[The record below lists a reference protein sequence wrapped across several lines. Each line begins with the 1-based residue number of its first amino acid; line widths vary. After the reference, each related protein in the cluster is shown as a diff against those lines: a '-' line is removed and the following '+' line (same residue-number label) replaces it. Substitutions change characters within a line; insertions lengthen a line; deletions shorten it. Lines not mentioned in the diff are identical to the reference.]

1 MNSCWYQGN
10 VPSPAPS
17 TRSQWPS
24 QASVFFLHM
33 GTPGMS
39 RKTLGKTM
47 AKSPG
52 NGKLWENDGTCM
64 KILEHMENVRE
75 HIGKM

>member
-24 QASVFFLHM
+24 QASFFIW
-33 GTPGMS
+33 GTLLGIS

-47 AKSPG
+47 AKSSG
-52 NGKLWENDGTCM
+52 NGKLWENDGRCM
-64 KILEHMENVRE
+64 KILEHMENMGE
-75 HIGKM
+75 HIGKI